1 MEMFTKLIDL
11 PYAYDALEPYIDA
24 QTMEIHHSRHHN
36 AYVTNL
42 NKAVEPFAELH
53 GKSLDELLS
62 NGLDTVP
69 ESIRTAVRNHG
80 GGVWNHNLFWRT
92 MSPNGGGVPVGKVAE
107 EISKKFGSFEAFK
120 DTLSKTA
127 ISQFGSGWGWLVLSK
142 NGSLEVLSTPNQDTP
157 LSDGHFPLL
166 TVDIW
171 EHAYYLK
178 YQNKRPDYVSEWWN
192 VIDWKKV
199 EELYQSA
206 R

>member
-1 MEMFTKLIDL
+1 MFTKLIDL

-80 GGVWNHNLFWRT
+80 GGAWNHNLFWRT

-107 EISKKFGSFEAFK
+107 EISKKFGSFEEFK
-120 DTLSKTA
+120 DKLSKTA
-127 ISQFGSGWGWLVLSK
+127 VSQFGSGWGWLVLSK

-157 LSDGHFPLL
+157 LSDGHVPLL
-166 TVDIW
+166 NVDVW

>member
-1 MEMFTKLIDL
+1 MFTKLIEL

-42 NKAVEPFAELH
+42 NKALEPFAELH

-62 NGLDTVP
+62 NGLDAVP

-80 GGVWNHNLFWRT
+80 GGTWNHNLFWRT
-92 MSPNGGGVPVGKVAE
+92 MSPNGGGAPVGKVAE
-107 EISKKFGSFEAFK
+107 EISKKFGSFEEFK
-120 DTLSKTA
+120 DKMSKTA
-127 ISQFGSGWGWLVLSK
+127 VSQFGSGWGWLVLSK
-142 NGSLEVLSTPNQDTP
+142 SGSLEVLSTPNQDTP

>member
-1 MEMFTKLIDL
+1 MFTKLIDL
-11 PYAYDALEPYIDA
+11 PYEYDALEPYIDSN
-24 QTMEIHHSRHHN
+24 TMEIHHSRHHN

-42 NKAVEPFAELH
+42 NNAVEPFAELH

-62 NGLDTVP
+62 NSLCAVP

-92 MSPNGGGVPVGKVAE
+92 MSPQGGGEPLGKVSE
-107 EISKKFGSFEAFK
+107 EIIKKFGSFQEFK
-120 DTLSKTA
+120 DKLTKTA
-127 ISQFGSGWGWLVLSK
+127 VTQFGSGWGWLVLTKS
-142 NGSLEVLSTPNQDTP
+142 GGLEVLSTSNQDTP

-166 TVDIW
+166 NVDVW

-192 VIDWKKV
+192 VINWKSV
-199 EELYQSA
+199 EELYRSA
-206 R
+206 S